1 MHNILE
7 IFQGCK
13 GNKIL
18 KLKSCE
24 ENEKEITDFIFR
36 YLLDIKSV
44 GQLRRVKLIIQYLK
58 ILTKFSIFV
67 Y

>member
-1 MHNILE
+1 MHKIWE

-24 ENEKEITDFIFR
+24 ENEKETTVFIFI

-58 ILTKFSIFV
+58 YL
-67 Y
+67 

>member
-1 MHNILE
+1 MYKILE
-7 IFQGCK
+7 IFQGCE

-24 ENEKEITDFIFR
+24 EKEITVFIFI

-58 ILTKFSIFV
+58 YLQNSQFLYSE
-67 Y
+67 